1 MVDNVGMGRLILFGM
16 MGAMLA
22 AGQTADAFAPVRWL
36 AGEWKGEGSGAPGQ
50 GAGAFS
56 FRFELDGKVLVRKSY
71 TEFPAATGRAA
82 FRHEDL
88 MVVYPEQGLRATY
101 FDNEGHVIHY
111 RATAAGDAV
120 TFVSDAAGGG
130 PRFRLS
136 YRKTGAETVLV
147 RFEMAPP
154 GKPEEFK
161 TYVEGSSRRT
171 GR

>member
-1 MVDNVGMGRLILFGM
+1 MVDNVGMRRVTLFGM
-16 MGAMLA
+16 ALAMLA
-22 AGQTADAFAPVRWL
+22 TAQTADLWQPLRWL
-36 AGEWKGEGSGAPGQ
+36 AGEWKGEGSGAPGR

-56 FRFELDGKVLVRKSY
+56 FRFELDGKILVRKTY
-71 TEFPAATGRAA
+71 TEFPAAAGRAE

-120 TFVSDAAGGG
+120 TFVSDASGGG

-136 YRKTGAETVLV
+136 YRRTGPETVMV
-147 RFEMAPP
+147 RFEMASP

-161 TYVEGSSRRT
+161 TYLEGPSRRVK
-171 GR
+171 